1 MSFAFYVYYRVSQSD
16 TANASI
22 AARRITEL
30 MGEHAGVSA
39 RLMKKVDE
47 PLLWMEVYD
56 GVCDSGEFLSAL
68 RACAE
73 QVGIEHCLQTDSERN
88 VEIFECA

>member
-1 MSFAFYVYYRVSQSD
+1 
-16 TANASI
+16 
-22 AARRITEL
+22 
-30 MGEHAGVSA
+30 
-39 RLMKKVDE
+39 LMKKVDE